1 MLKKKNKIKYPSVL
15 KGKYM
20 KKETI
25 LKNRSDRINKLCDMN
40 THKQNQKHTRESRLP
55 EKTSNANPQ
64 HQNTLCCLE
73 SGLTHREDVHSYYGQ
88 RKTQPGKQGEPPK
101 QTKGTICRRLV
112 NSALLS
118 AV

>member
-1 MLKKKNKIKYPSVL
+1 ML